1 MFRLCDDYYQMFIRL
16 ETKDQAK
23 LIFIDKFWIKTK
35 EIASI
40 CKLYWQIWQI
50 EIKKGEPLLKLYR
63 DSSNAILKL
72 NSIWPNVLYSDSF
85 YFWEQKQYKK
95 T

>member
-1 MFRLCDDYYQMFIRL
+1 MFHLCDDYYQMFIRL

-50 EIKKGEPLLKLYR
+50 EIKKG
-63 DSSNAILKL
+63 
-72 NSIWPNVLYSDSF
+72 
-85 YFWEQKQYKK
+85 
-95 T
+95 

>member
-23 LIFIDKFWIKTK
+23 LIFIDRFWIKTK
-35 EIASI
+35 EIAFI

-50 EIKKGEPLLKLYR
+50 EIKKG
-63 DSSNAILKL
+63 
-72 NSIWPNVLYSDSF
+72 
-85 YFWEQKQYKK
+85 
-95 T
+95 